1 VQNDKKTMRNKKIM
15 THIVAGY
22 PTIEECEKIAV
33 AMSNSGVDFIEIQIP
48 FSDPVADGPVI
59 MAANQI
65 ALNNGVKV
73 ADCFMLMKN
82 LTKKT
87 KEISAKRKFLFM
99 TYFNILFKFGVEKF
113 CKEAKKCGCYGLIVP
128 DMPIDEEKNEHYLKY
143 CKKYRINP
151 IQVVSPLTSEERLK
165 IISKHAKGF
174 IYCVSRYGITGV
186 SNALNNRLKQYL
198 AKVKRV
204 TSLPLAV
211 GFGISNHE
219 QIKAV
224 HKYAEIAVVGS
235 KFIEIIK
242 ASKGLK
248 RLQKIMEFCRGKI
261 SAQKRPI
268 D

>member
-1 VQNDKKTMRNKKIM
+1 MQKKIM

-22 PTIEECEKIAV
+22 PSLKESEEIAI
-33 AMSNSGVDFIEIQIP
+33 AMSSAGADFIEIQIP
-48 FSDPVADGPVI
+48 FSDPIADGPAI
-59 MAANQI
+59 MFANQK
-65 ALNNGVKV
+65 ALDNGVKV
-73 ADCFMLMKN
+73 DDCFRLMKN

-87 KEISAKRKFLFM
+87 KEISTKRKFLFM
-99 TYFNILFKFGVEKF
+99 TYFNILFRFGVEKF

-151 IQVVSPLTSEERLK
+151 IQVVSPLTSEKRLE

-174 IYCVSRYGITGV
+174 VYCVSRYGITGT
-186 SNALNNRLKQYL
+186 SKALNNRLKQYL

-211 GFGISNHE
+211 GFGISNHD
-219 QIKAV
+219 QIKVV

-242 ASKGLK
+242 TYKGLE
-248 RLQKIMEFCRGKI
+248 RLRRIKQFCGGGGGGGGKI
-261 SAQKRPI
+261 SSQKKA